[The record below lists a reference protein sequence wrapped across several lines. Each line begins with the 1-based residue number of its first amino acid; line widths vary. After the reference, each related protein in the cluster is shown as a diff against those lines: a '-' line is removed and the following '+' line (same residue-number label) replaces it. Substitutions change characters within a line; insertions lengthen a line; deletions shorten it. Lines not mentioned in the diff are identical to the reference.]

1 MRIEAHKTTNTVEFC
16 IRKNT
21 HNIPTG
27 TIYLYCYLWVEYG
40 VAFASKS
47 IERFLFILQKWTI
60 SD

>member
-27 TIYLYCYLWVEYG
+27 TIYLYTATYEWNMAWHLLLKALNDFSSYCRSEP
-40 VAFASKS
+40 
-47 IERFLFILQKWTI
+47 
-60 SD
+60 